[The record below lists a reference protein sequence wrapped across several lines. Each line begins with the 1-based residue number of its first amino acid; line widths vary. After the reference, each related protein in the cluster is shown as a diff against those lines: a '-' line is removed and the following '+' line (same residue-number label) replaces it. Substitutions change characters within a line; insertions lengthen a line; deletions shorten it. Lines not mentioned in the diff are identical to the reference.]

1 MYSRGFAVELWLKSM
16 LINLKMLD
24 RQPPQLEQVVD
35 ALTRHLP
42 QKVERAR
49 RHLNDP
55 EDLQEWLDL
64 VLKTDALVRLEDI
77 TGRSLRIAI
86 DITAR
91 ETELADKLSWISSR
105 EFRQVRKQLDL
116 AQHWILL
123 VKPDALPSRDRL
135 MDAFYEQVDKS
146 QECAIIVL

>member
-1 MYSRGFAVELWLKSM
+1 
-16 LINLKMLD
+16 MLD
-24 RQPPQLEQVVD
+24 HDPPELQQVMDV
-35 ALTRHLP
+35 LTQYLPQRIKRVQRHLS
-42 QKVERAR
+42 
-49 RHLNDP
+49 DP
-55 EDLQEWLDL
+55 EDVEEWLDL
-64 VLKTDALVRLEDI
+64 AFKTDALVRLEDI

-146 QECAIIVL
+146 QECAIIIL